1 MSGSAPSV
9 GSFGRGLY
17 LGLGV
22 LFLVLAAL
30 GTVLPLLPTT
40 PFVLLAAACF
50 ARSSPRLLAWLRRS
64 PLFGP
69 LLRDWERERGV
80 RLHVK
85 VVAIATV
92 ALVVGASLAFGGLS
106 RPLRIALVLLSA
118 VGIGVVL
125 RLRTV
130 RDPSA

>member
-1 MSGSAPSV
+1 MSGSRLSAR
-9 GSFGRGLY
+9 FGRGLF
-17 LGLGV
+17 LALGV
-22 LFLVLAAL
+22 LFLVLATL

-40 PFVLLAAACF
+40 PFLLLAAACL

-69 LLRDWERERGV
+69 LLRDWERDRGV

-85 VVAIATV
+85 VVAVTTV
-92 ALVVGASLAFGGLS
+92 VLVVGASLAFGDLS
-106 RPLRIALVLLSA
+106 RPLQIALVLLSA
-118 VGIGVVL
+118 VGIAVVL

-130 RDPSA
+130 RDPGA